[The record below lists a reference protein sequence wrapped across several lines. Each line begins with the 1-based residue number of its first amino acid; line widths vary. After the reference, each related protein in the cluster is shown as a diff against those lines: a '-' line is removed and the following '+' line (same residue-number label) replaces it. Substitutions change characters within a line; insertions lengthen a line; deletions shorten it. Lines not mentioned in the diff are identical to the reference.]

1 MSDNATTVRVKT
13 YTKELISKHSKKQKL
28 TQNDLIEKAIL
39 VAEKMNFEYELPLQK
54 IEKSQVHQTN
64 RMIGFLK
71 TQDKNMAQM
80 EQNIYNFF
88 NQKLRED
95 RREILEYFYIKTY
108 ETIDEI
114 CKKYYIAE
122 DEETAPRKYNIFME
136 RFRMFFAENY
146 KVLLNDIDELK

>member
-54 IEKSQVHQTN
+54 IEKSQVQQTN

-114 CKKYYIAE
+114 CKKYYITE